1 MTAAKRGC
9 ERVGYVGVSR
19 IKRKK
24 DRKLGRKY
32 CGSGLNRVSARSRNI
47 HNQN

>member
-9 ERVGYVGVSR
+9 ERVGYVGGSS
-19 IKRKK
+19 IKLKT
-24 DRKLGRKY
+24 DRKLSRKY